1 MDMLKRKQE
10 ELTQQLW
17 GVMGELD
24 MARAKKAGH
33 LPKTMPDAVDQ
44 QQSRGRGTIDKTS
57 LSSANSHAYLRNRFG
72 TTSQQ
77 SWCVETITGM
87 PQLNNTDRRFRRKV
101 TDVSLNFFL
110 PSCFSF
116 FLLILFQ
123 QMICH
128 IISLPI
134 TNIGCLFHFADS
146 VFLFAPLPSLP
157 THVDVD
163 DAIRGGTC

>member
-44 QQSRGRGTIDKTS
+44 QQSRGRDTVDKTS

-87 PQLNNTDRRFRRKV
+87 PQLNNTDRRFRRRV
-101 TDVSLNFFL
+101 TDVSFFIFL
-110 PSCFSF
+110 FIFSF
-116 FLLILFQ
+116 YNFSICFLLLSSYLVPSDS
-123 QMICH
+123 
-128 IISLPI
+128 IS
-134 TNIGCLFHFADS
+134 
-146 VFLFAPLPSLP
+146 FL
-157 THVDVD
+157 
-163 DAIRGGTC
+163 CE

>member
-24 MARAKKAGH
+24 MARAKKARH

-44 QQSRGRGTIDKTS
+44 QQSRGRDTVDKTS

-87 PQLNNTDRRFRRKV
+87 PQLNNTDRRFRRRV
-101 TDVSLNFFL
+101 TDVSFFIFL
-110 PSCFSF
+110 FIFSF
-116 FLLILFQ
+116 YNFSICFLLLSSYLVPSDS
-123 QMICH
+123 
-128 IISLPI
+128 IS
-134 TNIGCLFHFADS
+134 
-146 VFLFAPLPSLP
+146 FL
-157 THVDVD
+157 
-163 DAIRGGTC
+163 CE